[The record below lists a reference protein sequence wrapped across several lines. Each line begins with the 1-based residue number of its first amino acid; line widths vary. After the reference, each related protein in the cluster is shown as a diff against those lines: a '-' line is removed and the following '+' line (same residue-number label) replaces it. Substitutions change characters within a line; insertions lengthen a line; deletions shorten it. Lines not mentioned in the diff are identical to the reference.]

1 MKKMMMIPVLLL
13 TALFTVRA
21 AGDPEISA
29 AVRAGFERE
38 FIGATQ
44 VQWSVQGEL
53 YKASFTLGNSRL
65 DAYFTAEGELQG
77 SIRSLFFSQL
87 PLPVMAAAEK
97 KFGSQGVLDVF
108 EINNASGTTYR
119 LTLLSKGKKYR
130 VKLDPQGNQLERE
143 RLRA

>member
-1 MKKMMMIPVLLL
+1 MKKMMMIPVFLLSL
-13 TALFTVRA
+13 VFTVRA

-29 AVRAGFERE
+29 TVRAGFERE

-44 VQWSVQGEL
+44 VQWSLQGDL
-53 YKASFTLGNSRL
+53 YKASFTLASSRL

-87 PLPVMAAAEK
+87 PLLVMAAAEK
-97 KFGSQGVLDVF
+97 KFGSEGVLDVF

-119 LTLLSKGKKYR
+119 LTLLSNGKKYR
-130 VKLDPQGNQLERE
+130 VKFDPQGNQLARE
-143 RLRA
+143 RIRA